1 MSGYYLKLGH
11 NNILPHPFQFA
22 FHETSYISICD
33 LDVNYL
39 TVDRQTGQLCP
50 ITCTYFLPDLKEK
63 NTVPKWTF
71 KLNSAPAAAENCH
84 LKGCTLKVNN
94 AISDS
99 DYIPS
104 NE

>member
-1 MSGYYLKLGH
+1 MSGYYLKLVH
-11 NNILPHPFQFA
+11 NCVLPHAFQFA
-22 FHETSYISICD
+22 FHETSYISICG
-33 LDVNYL
+33 LVVNYL
-39 TVDRQTGQLCP
+39 TVDRQTGQQCP

-84 LKGCTLKVNN
+84 LKGCTLKVKN

-99 DYIPS
+99 GYVSS
-104 NE
+104 NG